1 MSSKSSSSPHPT
13 AKALFAAFGANSSKH
28 KHKHQSEFIRKQAET
43 LGWRCRHSQSEFY
56 PITIQQ
62 TEIHIQQVQRGEVEN
77 TYGTGATVWPASIV
91 LCKYMEL
98 HPLLLVNKSVVD
110 LGAGTGVTSVVAAML
125 GAKSVMCTD
134 GCDKVVELARS
145 NVNRVCA
152 AAAAGATATS
162 IGLGYPIDV
171 CQYWWGDGTI
181 PTKCNVILVADC
193 VLPKLYPIAPLVA
206 AIDDLLD
213 VDGVAILSYEHRY
226 YPDYDPR
233 VHFVELAKA
242 RNLVVE
248 TIPLV
253 EHDPV
258 YSVEDIEIWKVRRG
272 TN

>member
-1 MSSKSSSSPHPT
+1 MSSNSSSSPHPT
-13 AKALFAAFGANSSKH
+13 AKALFAAFGTNSNSSSKR
-28 KHKHQSEFIRKQAET
+28 QSDFIRKQTET

-56 PITIQQ
+56 PITIQR
-62 TEIHIQQVQRGEVEN
+62 TEIHIQQVQRGEVEG
-77 TYGTGATVWPASIV
+77 TYGTGATVWPASVV

-110 LGAGTGVTSVVAAML
+110 LGAGTGVTSLAAAML
-125 GAKSVMCTD
+125 GATSVMCTD

-145 NVNRVCA
+145 NVNRVRA
-152 AAAAGATATS
+152 AET
-162 IGLGYPIDV
+162 GLGCPIDV
-171 CQYWWGDGTI
+171 RQYWWGDGTI
-181 PTKCNVILVADC
+181 PTTCNVILVADC

-213 VDGVAILSYEHRY
+213 MDGVAILSYEHRY

-248 TIPLV
+248 TIPLA

-258 YSVEDIEIWKVRRG
+258 YSVEDIEIWKVRRA